1 MRLMQHPQRSHFAF
15 TWFVARDPSV
25 FQCSSR
31 SGMEVTAIGRF
42 GACAEGQQLA
52 LGSPPHIWISDT
64 VMGTPYFRMAVVYSK
79 RSRAK
84 A

>member
-1 MRLMQHPQRSHFAF
+1 
-15 TWFVARDPSV
+15 
-25 FQCSSR
+25 
-31 SGMEVTAIGRF
+31 MEVTAIGRF

-64 VMGTPYFRMAVVYSK
+64 VMGTPYFRMAVVCSK